1 MTVPIKVDVMLSP
14 VVTPEVS
21 LLRAVILAQ
30 AAVEAWIVYLGM
42 ESESKISI
50 TLRNGMVS
58 ESDNT

>member
-1 MTVPIKVDVMLSP
+1 MLSP